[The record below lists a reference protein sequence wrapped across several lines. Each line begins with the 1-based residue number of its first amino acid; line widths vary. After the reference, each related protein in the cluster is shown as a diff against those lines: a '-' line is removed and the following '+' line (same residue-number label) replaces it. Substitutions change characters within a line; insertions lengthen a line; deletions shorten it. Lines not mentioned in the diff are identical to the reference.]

1 MAVPAAVH
9 AILGTLRSNGH
20 AAYVVGGGPRD
31 VLAGRTP
38 AVSWDLAT
46 SALPEQTAA
55 LLEDAVYENRFGT
68 VVVRRDGH
76 DHEITTFRSDHDYAD
91 FRRPHRV
98 EFTGSIEADL
108 ARRDF
113 AMNALA
119 WGAEPDPEAGAAAP
133 RLLDPHGGRADIAAR
148 VIRAVG
154 EPRARFEEDALRILR
169 AIRFAATLGFTI
181 EPATLEALR
190 ATAPLVA
197 HLSGERIAME
207 LTRILAAEQ
216 PSVGLRLLAD
226 TRVLVANSPE
236 LAAQR
241 GVPQSKIAGEDLWD
255 HTLRTVDAAAARPP
269 GEEPRWA
276 ALLHDIG
283 KPATAAD
290 GHFYRH
296 DSVGADQAG
305 DLLDRL
311 HVARATRDRVVHLVR
326 QHMFRYEPNWSDAAV
341 RRFLA
346 KVGPASVE
354 DLFALREADNAGSGL
369 PPDAEDLT
377 VLRERVAAELA
388 RGPLLDRTALAI
400 DGRDLITELGLAEG
414 PGLGRLID
422 ALFEQVVEDPSLNER
437 GRLLELAREIAAGD
451 PSA

>member
-1 MAVPAAVH
+1 M
-9 AILGTLRSNGH
+9 
-20 AAYVVGGGPRD
+20 
-31 VLAGRTP
+31 
-38 AVSWDLAT
+38 
-46 SALPEQTAA
+46 
-55 LLEDAVYENRFGT
+55 
-68 VVVRRDGH
+68 
-76 DHEITTFRSDHDYAD
+76 
-91 FRRPHRV
+91 

-113 AMNALA
+113 AMNAIA
-119 WGAEPDPEAGAAAP
+119 WGAESGAEPGAATP

-148 VIRAVG
+148 SIRAVG

-181 EPATLEALR
+181 EAATLEAIG

-207 LTRILAAEQ
+207 LTRILAAER

-226 TRVLVANSPE
+226 TGVLAAISPE

-255 HTLRTVDAAAARPP
+255 HTLRTVDVAAARPP
-269 GEEPRWA
+269 AQEPRWA

-296 DSVGADQAG
+296 DSVGATRPRA
-305 DLLDRL
+305 LDRL
-311 HVARATRDRVVHLVR
+311 HVARASRDRVVHLVR

-346 KVGPASVE
+346 KVGPASID

-388 RGPLLDRTALAI
+388 QGPLLDRTALAI
-400 DGRDLITELGLAEG
+400 DGRDLISELGLAEG
-414 PGLGRLID
+414 PALGRVID
-422 ALFEQVVEDPSLNER
+422 ALFERVVENPALNGR
-437 GRLLELAREIAAGD
+437 GRLLGLAREVVAGNT
-451 PSA
+451 PG